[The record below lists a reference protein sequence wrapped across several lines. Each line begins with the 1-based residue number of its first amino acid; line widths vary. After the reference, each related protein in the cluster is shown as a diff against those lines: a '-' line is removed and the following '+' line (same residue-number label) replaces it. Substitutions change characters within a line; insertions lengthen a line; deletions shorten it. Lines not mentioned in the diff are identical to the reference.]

1 MLRNSRE
8 EKGLTFDDVSSA
20 LYIRKRVIG
29 AIETGDWS
37 NLPHPVYVKGYI
49 NQYAALLSITD
60 LIEAELISIEKEAP
74 PEVQETPVVP
84 RKDVAPRGWGFRKKL
99 TAASALGAVVKDVA
113 PRGWGFRKKL
123 TAASALGAV
132 VVGFL
137 IFQNVPK
144 AAYVAPPV
152 QPTGSNYRT
161 VRADTPDTNI
171 QPVGASAGAV
181 SLEPAPVASEQGEQA
196 ASEPKKLTIACQE
209 KTWVRIIID
218 GLEQKEFTLNPE
230 EVVMLNAKENFDLII
245 GNAGGVKLFYN
256 GKDTGFTGEYGEVKH
271 ISLS

>member
-1 MLRNSRE
+1 MSFDLCKIGEMLRNSRE
-8 EKGLTFDDVSSA
+8 EKGLTFDDVSNA

-37 NLPHPVYVKGYI
+37 NLPHPVYVKGYV
-49 NQYAALLSITD
+49 NQYAALLNITD
-60 LIEAELISIEKEAP
+60 LIEAELISIEKEAL
-74 PEVQETPVVP
+74 PEVQETPVAP
-84 RKDVAPRGWGFRKKL
+84 RKDVAPK
-99 TAASALGAVVKDVA
+99 
-113 PRGWGFRKKL
+113 GWGFRKKL

-137 IFQNVPK
+137 IFQNMPRG
-144 AAYVAPPV
+144 AYVAPPV
-152 QPTGSNYRT
+152 QSTGSNYRT
-161 VRADTPDTNI
+161 VSADTPDTNI
-171 QPVGASAGAV
+171 QPVAVDAGGV
-181 SLEPAPVASEQGEQA
+181 SLVTAPVVSEQGGKVA
-196 ASEPKKLTIACQE
+196 PEPTKLTIACQA